1 MLPDLERK
9 LLRILYNFYAQ
20 QRRMPNERELQ
31 VRTGR
36 SKQEITNAFIHLEQ
50 QAYIRWDGKSSVTQA
65 VILEGWERPE
75 GSTQTKRA
83 LPQRSPQEDESYRY
97 WTDY

>member
-50 QAYIRWDGKSSVTQA
+50 QAYIRWDDKSSFMQA

-75 GSTQTKRA
+75 GNTQTKRP
-83 LPQRSPQEDESYRY
+83 LPQRPSQDDEAYRY